1 MDVSEFQE
9 KIIREM
15 KVKPSIDARE
25 EIERSVSFLK
35 KYLLENPFL
44 HTLVLGISGGQDS
57 TLAGKLCQ
65 LAVEELR
72 EETGEES
79 YRFIAVRMPYGLQS
93 DEQDARDAVNWIQ
106 PDECLLVNIKPSVD
120 ASVASLSESGLS
132 MSDFNIG
139 NTKARMRMIVQYS
152 IAGETNGVVVGT
164 DHPAENI
171 TGFFTKFGD
180 GGSDLLPLFRL
191 NKRQGKQLLKE
202 LNAPSHLISKI
213 PIADLEENK
222 PGQPDEEA
230 LGITYNQIDDYL
242 EGKQLPKDVSEK
254 IETWY
259 KKSRHKRHMPITM
272 FDHFWENGL

>member
-1 MDVSEFQE
+1 MS
-9 KIIREM
+9 
-15 KVKPSIDARE
+15 VKPSIDAKE

-35 KYLLENPFL
+35 KYLSENPFL

-72 EETGEES
+72 EETGEER
-79 YRFIAVRMPYGLQS
+79 YRFVAVRMPYGLQS

-106 PDECLLVNIKPSVD
+106 PDDCLLVNIKPSVD

-132 MSDFNIG
+132 LSDFNIG

-180 GGSDLLPLFRL
+180 GGSDILPLFRL
-191 NKRQGKQLLKE
+191 NKRQGKQLLRE
-202 LNAPSHLISKI
+202 LNAPGHLISKI

-230 LGITYNQIDDYL
+230 LGVTYNQIDDYL

-259 KKSRHKRHMPITM
+259 KKSRHKRHMPITI